1 MKHWSLRKDDESK
14 LKTIGFYLACLVFVY
29 ITLIF
34 WLSKIQNVN
43 DPTDSESASFFPEF
57 REILDKEPVVSR
69 DDLLAS
75 FLIQNSV
82 LTVYG
87 SIELIDAIDDGSLKL
102 LVLKEVLISQ
112 DSDHNAYQL
121 GISYGLDGSQIDE
134 LRDRYRDR
142 VRRK

>member
-14 LKTIGFYLACLVFVY
+14 LKTIGFYLACLVFVS

-57 REILDKEPVVSR
+57 REMLDKEPVVSR

-75 FLIQNSV
+75 FLIQNSG
-82 LTVYG
+82 LTVEG
-87 SIELIDAIDDGSLKL
+87 SIELIDAIDDDSLKL

-134 LRDRYRDR
+134 LRDRHRDR
-142 VRRK
+142 VRMK

>member
-1 MKHWSLRKDDESK
+1 MRHWSLRKDDESK
-14 LKTIGFYLACLVFVY
+14 LKVIGLYLACLVFIS

-34 WLSKIQNVN
+34 WMSKIQNFN
-43 DPTDSESASFFPEF
+43 DPTDSESVSSFPEY
-57 REILDKEPVVSR
+57 REIIDKEPVVSR

-75 FLIQNSV
+75 FLIQNSG
-82 LTVYG
+82 LTVEG
-87 SIELIDAIDDGSLKL
+87 SIELIDAIDDDRLKL
-102 LVLKEVLISQ
+102 LVLKEVLRSQ

-142 VRRK
+142 GVMK